1 MALPLEGVRI
11 LSFAQLGQGPAAT
24 QMLGDY
30 GAEVI
35 KVERPGVGA
44 WERGTSGAG
53 CFRDGENFFFLS
65 LNRNKK
71 SFTLNLKDKRAIG
84 IIDRLIP
91 TVDVIVENYRP
102 GVMDRLDL
110 SYERLSGLNPR
121 LIYARSTGYG
131 SEGPYRDLPGQDL
144 LVQGVSGLAAM
155 GGKDGEVPVPA
166 SVPVLDMHAAAL
178 LALGICMALIQR
190 GSTGHGQLVETSLL
204 EASVHLQAEP
214 LFYFVN
220 GWDITKR
227 SKSGLASAYHP
238 APYGVY
244 PSSDGSFVLSVV
256 PLQTL
261 ATVFA
266 IPELSRIDQSE
277 ATQRRDEIKQLLD
290 RVTPTKSTAQWMD
303 ICREHDVWCAPV
315 MTYHSLVEDPQFRY
329 LDFLRSVVHPKVG
342 EVHGIRSPLRLSG
355 SPVSVLPNEAP
366 PLLGQNTDELLAEV
380 GLGAADIHALRH
392 DGVI

>member
-1 MALPLEGVRI
+1 MALPLEGIRV

-71 SFTLNLKDKRAIG
+71 SFTLNLKDKRAIE
-84 IIDRLIP
+84 IIDQLIP
-91 TVDVIVENYRP
+91 TVDIVVENYRP

-110 SYERLSGLNPR
+110 GYDRLSGLNPR
-121 LIYARSTGYG
+121 LVYARSTGYG

-155 GGKDGEVPVPA
+155 GGKDGELPVPA
-166 SVPVLDMHAAAL
+166 SIPILDMHAAAL
-178 LALGICMALIQR
+178 LALGVCMALIQR
-190 GSTGHGQLVETSLL
+190 GSTGRGQLIETSLL
-204 EASVHLQAEP
+204 EAAVHLQAEP

-227 SKSGLASAYHP
+227 SKSGLASPYHP

-244 PSSDGSFVLSVV
+244 QSSDGSFVLSVV

-266 IPELSRIDQSE
+266 IPELSKIDQSE
-277 ATQRRDEIKQLLD
+277 ATQRRDEIKRLLD
-290 RVTPTKSTAQWMD
+290 QVTPTKSTAQWLD
-303 ICREHDVWCAPV
+303 VCKKYDVWCAPV
-315 MTYHSLVEDPQFRY
+315 LTYHSLVEDPQFRY
-329 LDFLRSVVHPKVG
+329 LDFLHTVLHPKVG
-342 EVHGIRSPLRLSG
+342 EVHMIRSPLRLSG
-355 SPVSVLPNEAP
+355 SPLSALPNNAP
-366 PLLGQNTDELLAEV
+366 PTLGQNTDELLMEI
-380 GLGAADIHALRH
+380 GLDAADIRLLRH
-392 DGVI
+392 EGVV